1 MNQHVTPVVEVR
13 LYAMHHALNMG
24 YQNIVVL
31 QQNLTGLC
39 NLVGTLEQKM
49 HNLYQNGT
57 AQSIKDSL
65 TSAPRDDFEVRI
77 STLKEEL
84 DGVRQL
90 TEGGG
95 FNTVV
100 GEFKSLT
107 DVTVWVRAN
116 IPSDGPKFEH
126 FIDLD
131 ILLAVILY
139 TGVISEEV

>member
-49 HNLYQNGT
+49 HNLYQKGT
-57 AQSIKDSL
+57 AQLIKVS
-65 TSAPRDDFEVRI
+65 SNNAPRDDFEVHLFILRA
-77 STLKEEL
+77 EL
-84 DGVRQL
+84 DGVHHIM
-90 TEGGG
+90 EVGG

-100 GEFKSLT
+100 VDFKSFT
-107 DVTVWVRAN
+107 GVTVWVQLN
-116 IPSDGPKFEH
+116 LPSDAPRFEH
-126 FIDLD
+126 FIDLN
-131 ILLAVILY
+131 
-139 TGVISEEV
+139 ISLVGIR